1 MGLFDALR
9 GQREVVLTPRA
20 AMLLA
25 CISMVSADGDIG
37 DDEIAVIRRIDG
49 SASNSDWQKAL
60 EAWKRVSGPNECVNL
75 TAPHLNAD
83 QRRFTGA
90 NLIDIAMAD
99 GLLAGAADVYA
110 IEHHGVVAVPVAG
123 GAERRLHLSIAH
135 SDDDVARSRSQ

>member
-99 GLLAGAADVYA
+99 GLLAGAERELLEQYVDAFQLDEGFVQQ
-110 IEHHGVVAVPVAG
+110 VVQVA
-123 GAERRLHLSIAH
+123 SIKNDQTAF
-135 SDDDVARSRSQ
+135 S